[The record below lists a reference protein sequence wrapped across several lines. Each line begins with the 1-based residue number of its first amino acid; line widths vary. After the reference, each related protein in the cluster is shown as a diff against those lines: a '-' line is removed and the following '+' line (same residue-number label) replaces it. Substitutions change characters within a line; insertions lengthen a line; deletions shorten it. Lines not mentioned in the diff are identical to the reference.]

1 MSKNPSLPVLALAIL
16 SLGGCSL
23 FSGERNVPLSEVPPQ
38 VLSAAKGAVPG
49 LLIDE
54 IELEEEDG
62 VQVWEF
68 EGMAGGKRYEVEIS
82 PSGEVL
88 EVEEVEDD

>member
-1 MSKNPSLPVLALAIL
+1 MTKTPILALAMQF
-16 SLGGCSL
+16 LGGCGL
-23 FSGERNVPLSEVPPQ
+23 FSGERNVPLSEVPPN
-38 VLSAAKGAVPG
+38 VLSATKGAVPG

-62 VQVWEF
+62 VEVWEF

-82 PSGEVL
+82 ASGEVL
-88 EVEEVEDD
+88 EVEEVGDD